1 MEWSIVLPTCLC
13 NAAQALDAM
22 AKLQANLKQE
32 QVLQSEM
39 SIEVY
44 ERVRLQV
51 HFPCEALP
59 FSRCCLFHCIP
70 GVLTA
75 MAMVGQP
82 D

>member
-1 MEWSIVLPTCLC
+1 MEWSILLPTCLC

-51 HFPCEALP
+51 HSP
-59 FSRCCLFHCIP
+59 F
-70 GVLTA
+70 
-75 MAMVGQP
+75 
-82 D
+82 